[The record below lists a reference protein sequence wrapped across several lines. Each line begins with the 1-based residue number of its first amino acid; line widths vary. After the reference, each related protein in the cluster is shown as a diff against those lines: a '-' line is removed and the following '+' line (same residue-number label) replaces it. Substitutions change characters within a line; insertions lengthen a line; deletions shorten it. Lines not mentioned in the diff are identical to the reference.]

1 MNILLAGQAF
11 YQHNNGQAVFTI
23 NLAEG
28 LAAAGHGVTVLAPS
42 ETGRAYQKR
51 QNGVVVQA
59 VPALPVGYTANVTA
73 FTDRRVNQILAA
85 FAPDVVHIQDHYFL
99 SRSVLRCARQHPV
112 TRIGA
117 NHFLPENI
125 LDNLWLPGWLRT
137 PVEHLMWRT
146 MLDVYNRLDG
156 VTTPTETG
164 VAILKRAGLRVPVQA
179 ISCGVDRWRFRP
191 RPELDRAAMR
201 RKYGLAEDKTLLLF
215 VGRVDPEK
223 CLDIVIRA
231 LAMLKRDDLQFAI
244 AGKGREQH
252 ALQTLC
258 RELALGQQ
266 VVFTGFVPEPDLPL
280 LLNSAD
286 AFVMPGHAELQSI
299 ATLEAMASGLPVL
312 AANARALPELV
323 TPHVNGYLFRAD
335 DSSAVAHTISTFL
348 GNRPQWAAMGAAS
361 LAKIAVHTQQNT
373 IQRYLEWYD
382 LVRQMHPVVNQLQ
395 PALPVKT
402 VWPSSKFGES
412 STCKHP

>member
-28 LAAAGHGVTVLAPS
+28 LAAAGHRVTVLAPS
-42 ETGRAYQKR
+42 ETGRAYQKQQER
-51 QNGVVVQA
+51 VVVQA
-59 VPALPVGYTANVTA
+59 VSALPVGYTANVTA
-73 FTDRRVNQILAA
+73 FSDQRVGQILAA

-99 SRSVLRCARQHPV
+99 SRSVLRCARQHQV
-112 TRIGA
+112 TWIGT
-117 NHFLPENI
+117 NHFLPENL
-125 LDNLWLPGWLRT
+125 LDNLWLPGWLCA
-137 PVEHLMWRT
+137 PVQRLMWRT
-146 MLDVYNRLDG
+146 MLDVYNQLDG

-223 CLDIVIRA
+223 CLDVVIRA
-231 LAMLKRDDLQFAI
+231 LALVKRNDLQFAI

-252 ALQTLC
+252 TLQTLG

-266 VVFTGFVPEPDLPL
+266 VVFTGFVPAPDLPL

-323 TPHVNGYLFRAD
+323 TPHVNGYLFKAN
-335 DSSAVAHTISTFL
+335 DSPAVAHAITTFL

-382 LVRQMHPVVNQLQ
+382 LVRQMHPVVNHLQ
-395 PALPVKT
+395 PASPVKT
-402 VWPSSKFGES
+402 V
-412 STCKHP
+412 

>member
-28 LAAAGHGVTVLAPS
+28 LAAAGHRITVLVPS
-42 ETGRAYQKR
+42 ETGRPYQT
-51 QNGVVVQA
+51 QQHGVVVQA
-59 VPALPVGYTANVTA
+59 VPALPIGYNANITA
-73 FTDRRVNQILAA
+73 FTDRRVAQALAA
-85 FAPDVVHIQDHYFL
+85 FAPEVVHLQDHYFL
-99 SRSVLRCARQHPV
+99 SRSVLRCVRQLPV
-112 TRIGA
+112 TLIGT

-125 LDNLWLPGWLRT
+125 LDNLWLPSWLRA
-137 PVEHLMWRT
+137 PVQRLMWRT

-164 VAILKRAGLRVPVQA
+164 VAILKRAGLRVPMQA

-191 RPELDRAAMR
+191 RPELDRAAVR
-201 RKYGLAEDKTLLLF
+201 RKFGLGVDKTLLLF

-231 LAMLKRDDLQFAI
+231 MAMVRRDDLQFAI

-252 ALQTLC
+252 TLQALC
-258 RELALGQQ
+258 RELALGEQ
-266 VVFTGFVPEPDLPL
+266 VVFTGFVPDSDLPL

-286 AFVMPGHAELQSI
+286 AFIMPGHAELQSI

-323 TPHVNGYLFRAD
+323 TPDVNGYLFAPD
-335 DSSAVAHTISTFL
+335 DSAAVAHSINTL
-348 GNRPQWAAMGAAS
+348 MHNRQRWASMGEAS
-361 LAKIAVHTQQNT
+361 LARVAAHTRQNT
-373 IQRYLEWYD
+373 IQRYLDWYGH
-382 LVRQMHPVVNQLQ
+382 VRQMDQVVGHLQ
-395 PALPVKT
+395 SALQTKMV
-402 VWPSSKFGES
+402 
-412 STCKHP
+412 